1 MKRYSIL
8 FLLVFAVS
16 VINCTHG
23 SGTDAAT
30 IKKRLATIEYSVPLP
45 YHDALIGSIN
55 NYSAKQLPAN
65 YTLFEDGIYEEFQ
78 QFGLP
83 PELIY
88 LPLALTN
95 LDPNYNHDKRAGI
108 WALPTLVALHYGLKV
123 DETHDERYFVAT
135 STTAAVRYLNDLYET
150 YGDWWLCI
158 LAYVNSPAALQNA
171 QKRHPEAGADPWIYY
186 ENDWLPNVKVISDFI
201 ACYYVYSSDDKSI
214 AHSTEKFDYCAFE
227 QPVSIAVASAV
238 TGVKESVI
246 KSLNPLFKTDPFIP
260 LEGYGLQLPQSAAP
274 MFESN
279 KERIYSETA
288 ALKAKEQTK
297 EQAAVQA
304 AMEKEKKD
312 AQKVEKEHSS
322 ITYTVK
328 LGDTL
333 GKIAQQHHVKISDL
347 KKWNHLKSDF
357 IREKQKLIIYQ

>member
-1 MKRYSIL
+1 MIAQRFRI
-8 FLLVFAVS
+8 FLLLTLSVS

-23 SGTDAAT
+23 SGIDAST
-30 IKKRLATIEYSVPLP
+30 INKRLATLEYSVPLP
-45 YHDALIGSIN
+45 YHDALISSIN
-55 NYSAKQLPAN
+55 NYTAKQLPAN
-65 YTLFEDGIYEEFQ
+65 YALFEDGINEEFQ

-95 LDPNYNHDKRAGI
+95 LDPDYNHDERAGI
-108 WALPTLVALHYGLKV
+108 WALPALVALHYGLKV
-123 DETHDERYFVAT
+123 DETHDERYIVAT

-150 YGDWWLCI
+150 YGDWWQCI
-158 LAYVNSPAALQNA
+158 LAYANSPAALQNA
-171 QKRHPEAGADPWIYY
+171 QTRHPEAGTDPWIYY
-186 ENDWLPNVKVISDFI
+186 ENDWLPNVSIISDFI
-201 ACYYVYSSDDKSI
+201 ASYYVYSSNDKSI
-214 AHSTEKFDYCAFE
+214 AHSTEKYGLCNFD

-246 KSLNPLFKTDPFIP
+246 KSLNPLFKTDPIIP
-260 LEGYGLQLPQSAAP
+260 LEGYALQLPQSAAQK
-274 MFESN
+274 FESN

-288 ALKAKEQTK
+288 ALKAKN
-297 EQAAVQA
+297 EQAAAQA
-304 AMEKEKKD
+304 AMEKEKKA
-312 AQKVEKEHSS
+312 AQKAEKERSS

-328 LGDTL
+328 VGDTL
-333 GKIAQQHHVKISDL
+333 GKIAQEHHVKISDL